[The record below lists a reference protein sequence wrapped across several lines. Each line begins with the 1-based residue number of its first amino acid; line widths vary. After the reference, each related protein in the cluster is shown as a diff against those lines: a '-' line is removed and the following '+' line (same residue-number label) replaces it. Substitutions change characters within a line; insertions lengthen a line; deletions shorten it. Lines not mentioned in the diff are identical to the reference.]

1 MQRAPSGGDVYDLQL
16 IAALKRTGHD
26 AELIHTSGRAAPE
39 RMAQQLLAA
48 CYDAV
53 VQDELG
59 HAEYKALNGAL
70 AGRLPVFA
78 LIHVTGAELDP
89 EAGSAS
95 KERAYLESVQGA
107 IFVSRHVRRR
117 TQQLLAP
124 RPVRRRGRRAK
135 RTSVVRGIVH
145 RAERADCDDGDP
157 AVHPGAGEIEARR
170 PASAYGARSLVLLP
184 GVDHLAA
191 NRRPTPNAP
200 KQLSAEDP
208 RAATRP
214 LRFLCVGHLL
224 PHKGQLELVELFAQ
238 LPGPTLTLAGDPTR
252 DRAYARR
259 VRLAAAPLGS
269 RVRLPGAL
277 TPRAL
282 AAAFARTDVCVSAS
296 RYESYGLG
304 LAEAV
309 AHGLPVVA
317 WTVGGLWE
325 FLRPG
330 IDAVRVPPGNKRAFA
345 AALERL
351 CVDPT
356 SLAKLQRG
364 ARESAR
370 RGHTWDEA
378 AALLAAWISRQL
390 RAAGRARR

>member
-16 IAALKRTGHD
+16 VAALKRTGHE
-26 AELIHTSGRAAPE
+26 AELLHTSGRAAPE

-59 HAEYKALNGAL
+59 HPEYKALNSAL

-78 LIHVTGAELDP
+78 LVHVTGAELDP
-89 EAGSAS
+89 EAGSAP
-95 KERAYLESVQGA
+95 KERAYLDSVHGA

-135 RTSVVRGIVH
+135 RTSVVSG
-145 RAERADCDDGDP
+145 
-157 AVHPGAGEIEARR
+157 EARR

-200 KQLSAEDP
+200 KQLRGSDEAWRDL
-208 RAATRP
+208 RA

-238 LPGPTLTLAGDPTR
+238 LPGRPMLTLAGDPTR

-259 VRLAAAPLGS
+259 VRLAAAPLRS

-277 TPRAL
+277 TPREL

-309 AHGLPVVA
+309 AHGVPVVA

-330 IDAVRVPPGNKRAFA
+330 IDALRVPPGNKRAFA

-370 RGHTWDEA
+370 RGHTWDET
-378 AALLAAWISRQL
+378 AALLVGWISRQL